1 VVAVSSESTPACP
14 LCHSPSAFFTSDRL
28 RAYFEC
34 PTCAMVFVDP
44 ASRPD
49 RAAERAEYDRHRNDP
64 SDPGYRT
71 FLSRLAAPLLER
83 LTPGME
89 GLDFGSGPGP
99 TLSVMLEQAGMHVT
113 LYDPQYAPRSAVL
126 ERRYDFVTATE
137 VVEHFHDPARDWAR
151 LASLLKPAGVLG
163 VMTKQPLDRRR
174 FEQWHYKA
182 RGDRKRRGDVRQEW
196 PGGGSIKVRACA
208 LCLNTCPGVPP

>member
-1 VVAVSSESTPACP
+1 
-14 LCHSPSAFFTSDRL
+14 
-28 RAYFEC
+28 
-34 PTCAMVFVDP
+34 MVFADP

-49 RAAERAEYDRHRNDP
+49 RFAERAEYDRHRNDP

-71 FLSRLAAPLLER
+71 FLSRLAKPLLER

-99 TLSVMLEQAGMHVT
+99 TLSVMLEEAGMHVT
-113 LYDPQYAPRSAVL
+113 LYDPQYAPQPTVL

-151 LASLLKPAGVLG
+151 LASLLKPGGVLG
-163 VMTKQPLDRRR
+163 VMTKQPLDRDR
-174 FEQWHYKA
+174 FEQWHYKDDPTHVSFHRPRTFA
-182 RGDRKRRGDVRQEW
+182 WIAERFGLTHELIGPDVAIFRRNGPAAGQ
-196 PGGGSIKVRACA
+196 
-208 LCLNTCPGVPP
+208 